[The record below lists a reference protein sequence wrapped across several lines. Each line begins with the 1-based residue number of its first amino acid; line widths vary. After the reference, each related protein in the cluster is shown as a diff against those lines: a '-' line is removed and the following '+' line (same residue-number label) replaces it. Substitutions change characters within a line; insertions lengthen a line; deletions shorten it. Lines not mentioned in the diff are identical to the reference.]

1 MTSCFRLGAGVQI
14 LRIFAGPINGL
25 ILGVVV
31 LYLSLNM
38 NVLFQALVSFIK
50 QDISD
55 LNVIEQ
61 LDGKTA

>member
-14 LRIFAGPINGL
+14 LRIFASPINGL

>member
-1 MTSCFRLGAGVQI
+1 M
-14 LRIFAGPINGL
+14 RIFASPINGL

>member
-1 MTSCFRLGAGVQI
+1 MGVQI
-14 LRIFAGPINGL
+14 LRIFASPINGL

>member
-1 MTSCFRLGAGVQI
+1 M
-14 LRIFAGPINGL
+14 RIFAGPINGL